1 MGVVPV
7 TPRRLGDLGRTERRR
22 AIAGSAARCALMTAA
37 VVLLYYVIPLG
48 VAPVD
53 TGGVVWLALGAV
65 VFAAVLGFELHRILN
80 AGLPQLRAVEA
91 LAVSL
96 PLFVL
101 TFAGAYVSLS
111 EVSPADFSERL
122 DRTSGLYFAVVT
134 LGTVGYGDI
143 APRSDLAR
151 ILVSLQILVDL
162 AYVALFLRLLVTVT
176 RISLHRGGAP
186 DGAAPDDESG
196 ARP

>member
-7 TPRRLGDLGRTERRR
+7 TPRRLGDLGRRERRR
-22 AIAGSAARCALMTAA
+22 AVAGSTARCVLMTAA
-37 VVLLYYVIPLG
+37 VVLLYYVVPLG

-53 TGGVVWLALGAV
+53 TGGVVWLVLGTVAFV
-65 VFAAVLGFELHRILN
+65 AVLGFELHRILN

-111 EVSPADFSERL
+111 EVDPADFTERL
-122 DRTSGLYFAVVT
+122 NRTSGLYFAVVT

-186 DGAAPDDESG
+186 GSGRPDGGPG
-196 ARP
+196 ARR